1 VEDVRCP
8 SCAAL
13 VTPEAAWCS
22 LCYHDL
28 RPPAPEPDPA
38 PEADLVSVRLDAL
51 DALDALALEPAAL
64 AGAPARR
71 GRHAR
76 PEPATGPGLP
86 PTAQPSD
93 PEAAQLSGLDAV
105 AEAKAAELLA
115 ALKEESAL
123 SPGVGGLVGRMG
135 STGAKVGVMVG
146 GVVLVTILTFALMA
160 LVGSFL

>member
-38 PEADLVSVRLDAL
+38 PEADLVPVRLDAL
-51 DALDALALEPAAL
+51 DALALQPAAL

-76 PEPATGPGLP
+76 PEPAAGPGLSH
-86 PTAQPSD
+86 TAQPSG
-93 PEAAQLSGLDAV
+93 PEAQLSGLDAV

-115 ALKEESAL
+115 ALKAQSAL
-123 SPGVGGLVGRMG
+123 SPGVGSLVGRMG

-146 GVVLVTILTFALMA
+146 GVVLVTVLTFALMA